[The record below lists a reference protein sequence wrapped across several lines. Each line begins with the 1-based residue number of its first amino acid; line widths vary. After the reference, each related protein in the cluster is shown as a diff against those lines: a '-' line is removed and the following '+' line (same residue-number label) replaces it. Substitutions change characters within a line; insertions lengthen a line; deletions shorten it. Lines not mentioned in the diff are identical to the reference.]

1 MAKTSFNEL
10 FEEQKITNIYYSL
23 SLSGKEV
30 HLSSEELKEYKDDVI
45 KTRCFQ
51 KKYRFDNGFENWI
64 VLFSNDTPQKIDGK
78 LVYYKMTPE
87 ISIQRYGFNIL
98 DDIDIDLIQK
108 MENQ

>member
-1 MAKTSFNEL
+1 MSKIPFNEL
-10 FEEQKITNIYYSL
+10 FEKETITNIGYSI
-23 SLSGKEV
+23 SLPGKEIY
-30 HLSSEELKEYKDDVI
+30 LSFEELKEYKENWKKI
-45 KTRCFQ
+45 RCFQ
-51 KKYRFDNGFENWI
+51 KIYRFDNGYEKWI

-87 ISIQRYGFNIL
+87 KSIQNYGFNIL